1 MYRYLQRLS
10 KYEAISFTTGFA
22 LMTYELA
29 AARILAPSIGSS
41 TYVWTS
47 VIGVII
53 AALSLGYAAGGK
65 VADARVKPL
74 DVAWLLLASGFGVA
88 ITLILAPSL
97 LAVLAESSADPRL
110 QGLFASLILFAPASF
125 ILGMISP
132 YLVRLRVASL
142 ETSGESVALL
152 SALNSI
158 GGIIGTFAAGF
169 IFFGFIG
176 SRETVII
183 VTAILLISSWLVLP
197 KTKLRQRLIATAIV
211 ITISLLP
218 FLTTPRRDGLVTTI
232 DTPSANYQVFD
243 GQYGNEPVRFLSTG
257 PTGFQSGVYQDGR
270 DELVFRYTQKIAE
283 IITEMPRKNSV
294 LILGGGAFTLPEYL
308 ALEYPGMQVD
318 VVEIDPNLEDI
329 STQYFGYSRPDN
341 ITAYTE
347 DARVFLNKNEKQYDA
362 IVVDVYS
369 DTAIPFSLATQEY
382 VQEAVKSLQ
391 SSGIVIAN
399 IIGANSESCAPMFG
413 ALHTAYTQKLPDS
426 ALFAMV
432 EPTLQQRQNI
442 IAVYGKSLDWLDKT
456 GESDVAIAKRQ
467 PFTDNFAPAER
478 LHQQCRHI

>member
-1 MYRYLQRLS
+1 MYKYLQRIS
-10 KYEAISFTTGFA
+10 KYEVISFTTGFA
-22 LMTYELA
+22 LMAYELA

-65 VADARVKPL
+65 IADARVKPL
-74 DVAWLLLASGFGVA
+74 DVAWLLLMSGFGVA
-88 ITLILAPSL
+88 LTLILAPTLLEL
-97 LAVLAESSADPRL
+97 LAGSTADPRL

-176 SRETVII
+176 SRETIVI
-183 VTAILLISSWLVLP
+183 VTAILVVSSWLVLP
-197 KTKLRQRLIATAIV
+197 KTSIKQRVIATLIV
-211 ITISLLP
+211 IVISLLP
-218 FLTTPRRDGLVTTI
+218 FFTTPSREGLVASV
-232 DTPSANYQVFD
+232 DTPSANYQIFD
-243 GQYGNEPVRFLSTG
+243 SEYAGEPVRFLSTG
-257 PTGFQSGVYQDGR
+257 PTGFQSGVYLDGR
-270 DELVFRYTQKIAE
+270 DDLVFHYTQKIAE
-283 IITEMPRKNSV
+283 IVSDMPDKSSI

-308 ALEYPGMQVD
+308 ALEYPDTQVD

-329 STQYFGYSRPDN
+329 SAQYFDYSQPQN
-341 ITAYTE
+341 VTAYAE
-347 DARVFLNKNEKQYDA
+347 DARAFLNKSEKQYDA
-362 IVVDVYS
+362 IIVDVYS

-382 VQEAVKSLQ
+382 VQEATKSLS
-391 SSGIVIAN
+391 SSGVVIAN
-399 IIGANSESCAPMFG
+399 IIGANSESCAPILG
-413 ALHTAYTQKLPDS
+413 ALHAAYTEKLPDS
-426 ALFAMV
+426 ALFAMI

-442 IAVYGKSLDWLDKT
+442 IAVYSKNLSWLDET
-456 GESDVAIAKRQ
+456 EVSEVEITPRQ

>member
-10 KYEAISFTTGFA
+10 KYEIISFTTGFA
-22 LMTYELA
+22 LMAYELA

-74 DVAWLLLASGFGVA
+74 DIAWLLLITGFGVA
-88 ITLILAPSL
+88 LTLVLAPTL
-97 LAVLAESSADPRL
+97 LALLAESSADPRL

-125 ILGMISP
+125 VLGMISP

-169 IFFGFIG
+169 VFFGYIG
-176 SRETVII
+176 SHETVII
-183 VTAILLISSWLVLP
+183 VTVILVASSWLILP
-197 KTKLRQRLIATAIV
+197 KTKLYQRLIATLVV
-211 ITISLLP
+211 IGISLLP
-218 FLTTPRRDGLVTTI
+218 FLTSPSREGLVASV
-232 DTPSANYQVFD
+232 DTPSANYQIFD
-243 GQYGNEPVRFLSTG
+243 GQYAGEPVRFLSTG
-257 PTGFQSGVYQDGR
+257 PTGFQSGVYLDGR
-270 DELVFRYTQKIAE
+270 DDLVFSYTQEVAD
-283 IITEMPRKNSV
+283 IISQLPEKNSALV
-294 LILGGGAFTLPEYL
+294 LGGGAFTLPEYL
-308 ALEYPGMQVD
+308 AQKYPDMEVD
-318 VVEIDPNLEDI
+318 VVEIDPDLENI
-329 STQYFGYSRPDN
+329 SAQYFEYSRPSN
-341 ITAYTE
+341 VTTYAE
-347 DARVFLNKNEKQYDA
+347 DARAFINKNEKEYDA

-369 DTAIPFSLATQEY
+369 DTAIPFSLSTQEY
-382 VQEAVKSLQ
+382 VEQVAKGLRPN
-391 SSGIVIAN
+391 GAIIAN
-399 IIGANSESCAPMFG
+399 IIGANSESCAPMLG
-413 ALHTAYTQKLPDS
+413 ALHAAYTSKLPDS
-426 ALFAMV
+426 ALFAMI

-442 IAVYGKSLDWLDKT
+442 VAVYGKSLDWLDTTEASNVIIDKH
-456 GESDVAIAKRQ
+456 Q
-467 PFTDNFAPAER
+467 PLTDNFAPTER